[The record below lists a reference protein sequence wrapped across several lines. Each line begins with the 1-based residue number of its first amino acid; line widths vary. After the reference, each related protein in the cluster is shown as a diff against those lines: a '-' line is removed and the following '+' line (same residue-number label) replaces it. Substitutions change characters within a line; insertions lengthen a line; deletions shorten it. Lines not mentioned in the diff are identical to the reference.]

1 MKIVFFSD
9 PHGKHHEMILPEAD
23 MAICCGDIS
32 GRGAKFEVQDFLEW
46 FAGQPHKHKVMI
58 AGNHDFWFEPGNPR
72 NTTLMPGVNPRD
84 IIPEGIIYLEDE
96 HVTIEGIKIFGSPW
110 TPWFHDWAFNA
121 RRGDEIKKHWDLIEP
136 GTDIVITHG
145 PPSNTHLERCRGG
158 DMVGCVDLSNRLKEI
173 EPKICAFGHIHEAYG
188 TDNKEFID
196 FDDYD
201 TPGKIMKLIN
211 CSVLNLRYEMTN
223 DPVVIDWDEM
233 CELHE
238 NKTKKEK

>member
-1 MKIVFFSD
+1 MGLKVVFFSD
-9 PHGKHHEMILPEAD
+9 THTKHHEMMLPEAD

-121 RRGDEIKKHWDLIEP
+121 RRGEEIKKHWDLIEP
-136 GTDIVITHG
+136 GTDIIVCHG
-145 PPSNTHLERCRGG
+145 PPAGTKLDRCMRG
-158 DMVGCVDLSNRLKEI
+158 DRVGCLDLTNKVTDI
-173 EPKICAFGHIHEAYG
+173 QPKICAFGHIHEAYG
-188 TDNKEFID
+188 Q
-196 FDDYD
+196 DDIEIGD
-201 TPGKIMKLIN
+201 LENPDAPGKITKLIN
-211 CSVLNLRYEMTN
+211 CSVLNLRYDMTN

-238 NKTKKEK
+238 NKKDE